1 MRSIPEDCIIGELS
15 KMTLKFDYKLIPTEG
30 GYTVPAPYRGS
41 DGAAGLDLH
50 AALDGPVTIQPGARA
65 GIPLGIAAAVPH
77 GYVGLL
83 CSRSS
88 LGVKHGLMMA
98 NSVGVIDEDYRG
110 QWQVWLINTSDTP
123 YTVQPGDR
131 VCQVLLLPYA
141 AGEPHE
147 AEELSGTERG
157 TGGFG
162 STGK

>member
-1 MRSIPEDCIIGELS
+1 
-15 KMTLKFDYKLIPTEG
+15 MTLKLDFKFIPTAG

-41 DGAAGLDLH
+41 EGAAGLDLH
-50 AALDGPVTIQPGARA
+50 AALDEAVTIQPGERA
-65 GIPLGIAAAVPH
+65 GIPLGIAAAIPH
-77 GYVGLL
+77 GFVGLL

-88 LGVKHGLMMA
+88 MGIKHGLMMA

-110 QWQVWLINTSDTP
+110 QWQVWLINMSDTP
-123 YTVQPGDR
+123 YTVHPGDR

-147 AEELSGTERG
+147 VEELSGTERG
-157 TGGFG
+157 ANGFG